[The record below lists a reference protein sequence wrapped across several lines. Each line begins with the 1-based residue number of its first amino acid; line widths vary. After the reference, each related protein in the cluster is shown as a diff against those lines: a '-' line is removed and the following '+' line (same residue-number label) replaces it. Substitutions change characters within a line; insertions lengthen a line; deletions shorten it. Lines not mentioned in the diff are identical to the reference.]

1 MDYSIDPS
9 NGVTLAIDPSSID
22 ASIGNIFYNL
32 YNNHDNQLLHTAM
45 FIINN
50 TIAIIPTN
58 SFHNHTGIY
67 RITII
72 PSNPAGNGPS
82 TNITIDLTNANY
94 CKLILVNKRLL
105 YKLFVDGF

>member
-1 MDYSIDPS
+1 MSVDYSIDPS
-9 NGVTLAIDPSSID
+9 DGMTLTIDPSSID
-22 ASIGNIFYNL
+22 ISIITSIQYNL
-32 YNNHDNQLLHTAM
+32 YDNNDNQLLHTAT
-45 FIINN
+45 FINN

-82 TNITIDLTNANY
+82 TNITINLTNANY
-94 CKLILVNKRLL
+94 CKSCK
-105 YKLFVDGF
+105 